1 MVMIMPMTLI
11 HFQFFDISLVGA
23 VGRQVFIHFDGNIL
37 KSTLFEQGAD
47 RLFTDLH
54 MLDML
59 QTNMDNGVFF
69 QTIHGPKIELIDT
82 SDMVQPLQITLDLL
96 DIYSFWHGIQENLE
110 RAPKTWNG
118 FGQNKE
124 EYLPENAG

>member
-1 MVMIMPMTLI
+1 MPMTLI

-96 DIYSFWHGIQENLE
+96 DIYSLWHGMQGNLE

-118 FGQNKE
+118 FWQNKDG
-124 EYLPENAG
+124 NGKR